1 MSQIPG
7 VVWRAR
13 CFTIVG
19 LLAGCAHIASAED
32 GFNSTVREQLHA
44 VLWMQR
50 AAEYRASVAQVYRLA
65 TERLPQLKAS
75 GTALLEQQALP
86 AAQIE
91 ALPPAIIMDIDE
103 TVLDNSYYQAQQ
115 LLDRKPFDDS
125 SWQRWVMASSATALP
140 GVVPFARAAAT
151 LGIRIFYVTNRECPI
166 PATSAICAVKAATQK
181 NFAALGFPG
190 ADDSDNFL
198 LRSERPDWTAS
209 NKSVRRQYVGAR
221 YRVIA
226 LFGDDLRDFVE
237 RDRFDANREQLE
249 QLFGV
254 RWFMLPN
261 AMYGSWERALA
272 GGCAG
277 SSAADCAR
285 LQLDRKYAA
294 LLTEPPSIELA
305 AASNNSPRWRAAAG
319 KARVRMA
326 TWNIE
331 YLVEPATYAALRSS
345 CVADNSKV
353 TGAERLL
360 PCDIVPQLDRT
371 AADFAALRRY
381 AAQLDADVV
390 ALEEVDGVAAAQQVF
405 PGYEFCFTSRP
416 NVQKNGF
423 AIRRGLPFR
432 CENEYLP
439 LALDDMQRRGV
450 VLTLFPNS
458 PNEMTLLGVH
468 LRSGC
473 PVGPLTDRAN
483 PKCVILTQQ
492 IPALRAWIAQQAA
505 AGRRFALLGDFN
517 RRMTLEAGP
526 ARDAAGNAANL
537 WGVLDAADKSAAD
550 LTNIVAAQPFTK
562 CVAGSE
568 YSSFI
573 DTVVVGRDLASAIA
587 DKSFVRVTYS
597 AADAAQYRLSDHCP
611 VGIEF
616 RLH

>member
-1 MSQIPG
+1 MSQIRS

-13 CFTIVG
+13 GLAMLG
-19 LLAGCAHIASAED
+19 LLAGFAHNVCADD
-32 GFNSTVREQLHA
+32 GFNSTAREQLHA

-50 AAEYRASVAQVYRLA
+50 AIEYRASVAQVYRLA
-65 TERLPQLKAS
+65 TERLPQLKATGS
-75 GTALLEQQALP
+75 ALLEQQALP

-91 ALPPAIIMDIDE
+91 ALPPAIIMDVDE

-115 LLDRKPFDDS
+115 LLDRKSFDDS

-140 GVVPFARAAAT
+140 GVVSFARAAAT

-181 NFAALGFPG
+181 NFVALGFPG
-190 ADDSDNFL
+190 ADDPDNFL
-198 LRSERPDWTAS
+198 LRGERPDWAAS
-209 NKSVRRQYVGAR
+209 NKSARRQYIGER

-249 QLFGV
+249 QLFGA

-261 AMYGSWERALA
+261 AMYGSWERELA
-272 GGCAG
+272 GGCAD

-285 LQLDRKYAA
+285 RQLDRKYAA
-294 LLTEPPSIELA
+294 LLGEPPPLELA
-305 AASNNSPRWRAAAG
+305 AASNNSPRWRAVAG
-319 KARVRMA
+319 QARVRIA

-331 YLVEPATYAALRSS
+331 YLIEPATYSALRAS
-345 CVADNSKV
+345 CVADNSKL

-360 PCDIVPQLDRT
+360 PCDIVPRLDRT
-371 AADFAALRRY
+371 AGDFAALRRY
-381 AAQLDADVV
+381 ATQLDADVV
-390 ALEEVDGVAAAQQVF
+390 ALEEVDGVAAARQVF
-405 PGYEFCFTSRP
+405 PGYEFCFTSRS

-439 LALDDMQRRGV
+439 LALDGMQRRGV

-458 PNEMTLLGVH
+458 LNEMTLLGVH

-473 PVGPLTDRAN
+473 PVGPLTDPTN
-483 PKCVILTQQ
+483 PKCAVLTQQ
-492 IPALRAWIAQQAA
+492 IPVLKAWIAQQAA

-517 RRMTLEAGP
+517 RRMTLESGP
-526 ARDAAGNAANL
+526 ARDAAGNLLNL
-537 WGVLDAADKSAAD
+537 WGELDAADKSAAD
-550 LTNIVAAQPFTK
+550 LTNIVATQKFTK
-562 CVAGSE
+562 CVAGGE

-573 DTVVVGRDLASAIA
+573 DTVVAGRDLAATIA